1 MVLRGLPFIC
11 AGPPTH
17 SRLQLAGCWVCN
29 SIAGLLGQLRPA
41 GHLSLLLS
49 TPSAPQY
56 VAAPVMIGSLV
67 LEAVADYQQQKDK
80 EQQALAKA
88 PTRWVATR
96 SGV

>member
-1 MVLRGLPFIC
+1 
-11 AGPPTH
+11 
-17 SRLQLAGCWVCN
+17 
-29 SIAGLLGQLRPA
+29 
-41 GHLSLLLS
+41 
-49 TPSAPQY
+49 
-56 VAAPVMIGSLV
+56 MIGSLV